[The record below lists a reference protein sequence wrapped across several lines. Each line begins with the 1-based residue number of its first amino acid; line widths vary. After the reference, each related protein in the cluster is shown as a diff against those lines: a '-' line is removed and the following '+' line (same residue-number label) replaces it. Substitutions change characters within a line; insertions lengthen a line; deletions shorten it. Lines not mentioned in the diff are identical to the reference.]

1 MKYVSEENLR
11 NWFKEME
18 KKYPNCPLC
27 EQMKTV
33 EDLMFDKFWEHVN
46 LTFEETEEITAESL
60 AKVCQTIDEEQTLL
74 EQTNKVYNF
83 LKNNKKSEFFPK
95 EIGMLVIDSRYPTS
109 STKRA
114 TDSLYWLY
122 NMGLV
127 GYHEYE
133 EVITIRTD
141 YPEKVKDVKI
151 INGVEYVGYIEKY
164 TRDVKK
170 IYRKWFAI

>member
-1 MKYVSEENLR
+1 
-11 NWFKEME
+11 
-18 KKYPNCPLC
+18 
-27 EQMKTV
+27 
-33 EDLMFDKFWEHVN
+33 
-46 LTFEETEEITAESL
+46 
-60 AKVCQTIDEEQTLL
+60 
-74 EQTNKVYNF
+74 
-83 LKNNKKSEFFPK
+83 
-95 EIGMLVIDSRYPTS
+95 MLVIDSRYPTS

-151 INGVEYVGYIEKY
+151 INGVEYVGYIEKD